1 MKIIGMKIKI
11 FHNPSCKKS
20 RLGLEKLKAIYGE
33 VEIRNYMKQPPSP
46 SEINEIV
53 MKLNVPIINIVRT
66 NEEYFRT
73 MLKGKN
79 FTHEEWVKI
88 ICENPRLL
96 KRPIVVGHYKAVIA
110 IPPEIIDSIK

>member
-1 MKIIGMKIKI
+1 MKI

-20 RLGLEKLKAIYGE
+20 RLGLEKLKSLFGE
-33 VEIRNYMKQPPSP
+33 VEIRNYIKQPPTP
-46 SEINEIV
+46 AEINEIV
-53 MKLNVPIINIVRT
+53 MKLNAPIINIVRT

-88 ICENPRLL
+88 ICENPKLL
-96 KRPIVVGHYKAVIA
+96 KRPIVVGHYRAVIA
-110 IPPEIIDSIK
+110 IPPELIDSIK